1 MFKVDKEKCIGC
13 RKCVSVC
20 PVGAIKIIDGKAEI
34 DKNKCIG
41 CGRCASVC
49 PKGAITPEQTPAVNH
64 LFPPPFQSPFF
75 GGGMSRGMGRRGSGF
90 RRGMGRGRGKAG
102 GRGRW

>member
-13 RKCVSVC
+13 KKCVSVC

-34 DKNKCIG
+34 DK
-41 CGRCASVC
+41 
-49 PKGAITPEQTPAVNH
+49 VNQP
-64 LFPPPFQSPFF
+64 FFPPFQSPFF
-75 GGGMSRGMGRRGSGF
+75 GGGMGRRGSGF
-90 RRGMGRGRGKAG
+90 RRGMGRGRGKGG